1 MGENAVNRDK
11 ASDTTSEVLLTDAC
25 DRATRYRE
33 ALERFEPWMVKPCR
47 EIAERYQREAHFG
60 PPCDQGTKFAFYEQ
74 WKKITAAIQAAT
86 EALEAIRDGGGRCTE
101 TDDCPYCIATRALEA
116 DHE

>member
-11 ASDTTSEVLLTDAC
+11 ASDTNSERLLERLEKECRGCLTAEDAIAEIRRLEEATIGKIEEHHELWLEHEALK

-33 ALERFEPWMVKPCR
+33 ALER
-47 EIAERYQREAHFG
+47 
-60 PPCDQGTKFAFYEQ
+60 
-74 WKKITAAIQAAT
+74 
-86 EALEAIRDGGGRCTE
+86 IRDAPLPQWNAKR
-101 TDDCPYCIATRALEA
+101 IATRALEA